1 MFLAFYCFTVNKEP
15 IQHVLLASPHST
27 EAACHLLPVVSIRM
41 LTCPFEFPT
50 RHNIVFECA
59 RSCLERPSV
68 VQCPHRAVL
77 QLSLP
82 PSVAA

>member
-1 MFLAFYCFTVNKEP
+1 MFLALYCFTVNKEP

-50 RHNIVFECA
+50 RQIT
-59 RSCLERPSV
+59 
-68 VQCPHRAVL
+68 
-77 QLSLP
+77 
-82 PSVAA
+82 